1 MLEAER
7 QEQLGDWGFTAV
19 RLGSMWSGVEP
30 VEGQV
35 GQLRRKAKAEI
46 LTVMIFQINETYI
59 NILTEIVTGLE
70 KQGIYTYLDMHQVGL
85 ILFSLFLSLFPS
97 LIL

>member
-1 MLEAER
+1 MPNDNVDRYDSKLLEAER

-35 GQLRRKAKAEI
+35 GRDLITPRLR
-46 LTVMIFQINETYI
+46 Y
-59 NILTEIVTGLE
+59 
-70 KQGIYTYLDMHQVGL
+70 
-85 ILFSLFLSLFPS
+85 
-97 LIL
+97 

>member
-1 MLEAER
+1 MRYDSKLLEAER

-35 GQLRRKAKAEI
+35 GQQRP
-46 LTVMIFQINETYI
+46 TT
-59 NILTEIVTGLE
+59 
-70 KQGIYTYLDMHQVGL
+70 
-85 ILFSLFLSLFPS
+85 SP
-97 LIL
+97 